1 MDREAGRFQSS
12 LEALAQLAVRATGA
26 RSCVII
32 DDDSPARPE
41 SKAPAI
47 VEYPLRTGSAVVA
60 SVVFAF
66 CSDTEALKA
75 RPRLARI
82 AAAMQA
88 IWSAADRYSHLVRR
102 VSDLEAQLIDSKI
115 TDRAHGLL
123 TGETNLDPTEA
134 IARHV
139 DSVLRPTPT
148 TSFLEQVLSEREDEI
163 EERRL
168 VAQAKEILCA
178 ADRLSE
184 EQAHHQLRLMSRK
197 SRKPLKAVA
206 QQVIDGQPWTRYPPA
221 GLWTGDCAR
230 TK

>member
-12 LEALAQLAVRATGA
+12 LEALAQIAVRATGA
-26 RSCVII
+26 RSCIFI
-32 DDDSPARPE
+32 TDNSPARPE
-41 SKAPAI
+41 SKPPAL
-47 VEYPLRTGSAVVA
+47 VEYPLRTGGAIVA

-66 CSDTEALKA
+66 CSDTEALRA

-115 TDRAHGLL
+115 ADRARGLL
-123 TGETNLDPTEA
+123 TSETNADPTES

-148 TSFLEQVLSEREDEI
+148 SRFLEQVLSELEDEI

-178 ADRLSE
+178 VDRLSE
-184 EQAHHQLRLMSRK
+184 DQAHHQLRLMSRK
-197 SRKPLKAVA
+197 SRRPLKAVA
-206 QQVIDGQPWTRYPPA
+206 QHVIDGQHWRRYPPA
-221 GLWTGDCAR
+221 GLWTGD
-230 TK
+230 

>member
-12 LEALAQLAVRATGA
+12 LEALAQIAVRATGA
-26 RSCVII
+26 RSCIFI
-32 DDDSPARPE
+32 TDNSPVRPE
-41 SKAPAI
+41 SKPPAL
-47 VEYPLRTGSAVVA
+47 VEYPLRTGGVIVA

-66 CSDTEALKA
+66 CSDSDALSA

-88 IWSAADRYSHLVRR
+88 IWSAADRYSHLVRH

-115 TDRAHGLL
+115 ADRARGLL
-123 TGETNLDPTEA
+123 TGETSDPTEA

-148 TSFLEQVLSEREDEI
+148 SRFLEQVLSELEDEI

-178 ADRLSE
+178 VDRLSE

-197 SRKPLKAVA
+197 SRRPLKAVA
-206 QQVIDGQPWTRYPPA
+206 QQVIDGVH
-221 GLWTGDCAR
+221 GLAAR
-230 TK
+230 